1 MKRVEFAVFGTLT
14 VDSVE
19 TSKGVSA
26 VSMAQDPQVASQH
39 LAARAAES
47 ERWADYIVDL
57 DFLMSASRFRQDKN
71 DSAGA
76 WQEHKPSLVEVDLK

>member
-1 MKRVEFAVFGTLT
+1 MTTYTKKYRPEPRRSNLNIGKLIMTKRVEFAVFGTLT

-19 TSKGVSA
+19 TSKGVLA

-47 ERWADYIVDL
+47 ERWEL
-57 DFLMSASRFRQDKN
+57 
-71 DSAGA
+71 
-76 WQEHKPSLVEVDLK
+76 H